1 MPPTSPDVT
10 TVLGIAK
17 RLDKDIAEHPLN
29 TQVMIANILLQC
41 VQYRTT
47 QEVENAQRD
56 QERIA
61 AESKFSPHKIER
73 PS

>member
-1 MPPTSPDVT
+1 MNSPDPA
-10 TVLGIAK
+10 LIMGIAK
-17 RLDKDIAEHPLN
+17 KLDKEIAELPLN
-29 TQVMIANILLQC
+29 SQVMLANILLQC

-47 QEVENAQRD
+47 QEVENAQKE
-56 QERIA
+56 QERMA